1 MGKVSL
7 PVVSAM
13 FNPDLNLSYN
23 EINLQDAIAQSHWYV
38 SGYKM
43 SAHHPLTGE
52 TMPLFS
58 DQPTEQA
65 MFRIVVKNNLTMTL
79 AAHLLREVSKA
90 VRFLNLHDI
99 KRAED
104 LDAPGQATMSME
116 TV

>member
-1 MGKVSL
+1 MGVCL

-13 FNPDLNLSYN
+13 LNPDLKLSYD

-58 DQPTEQA
+58 DESTSQA
-65 MFRIVVKNNLTMTL
+65 MFRIVVKNNLTMSL
-79 AAHLLREVSKA
+79 ATHLLREIAKA
-90 VRFLNLHDI
+90 IRFLNVNQI
-99 KRAED
+99 RRADD
-104 LDAPGQATMSME
+104 LDA
-116 TV
+116 